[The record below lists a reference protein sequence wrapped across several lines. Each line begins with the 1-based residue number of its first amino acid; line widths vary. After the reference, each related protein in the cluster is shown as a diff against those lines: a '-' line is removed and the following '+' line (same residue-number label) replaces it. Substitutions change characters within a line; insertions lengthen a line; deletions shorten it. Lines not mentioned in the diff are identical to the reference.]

1 MRTRIAYFRV
11 IYHVTCD
18 LRRLPSERDKH
29 VGGRRE
35 IQGCGSWIS
44 VSERTPR
51 RSAFWEAYSRPLVTA
66 SSTPTSSSTSNRL
79 QPRVCCTVSI
89 PFASL
94 SAHAMMDVWICSS
107 FVFLACVGF
116 VDPSCIF
123 GVLAY
128 LFLFASSFPGIRSL
142 YRHGLVSRT
151 TSPLG
156 IKITSPKLD
165 VGTPRCPNQ
174 YKLLCLLCQP
184 SRSDTRTYKNLLTGN
199 IKPDTLQFH

>member
-1 MRTRIAYFRV
+1 
-11 IYHVTCD
+11 VTCD
-18 LRRLPSERDKH
+18 VCPRSGISTWEDAERYKGAVPGYLSPNQRRCSEGLH
-29 VGGRRE
+29 
-35 IQGCGSWIS
+35 GC
-44 VSERTPR
+44 R
-51 RSAFWEAYSRPLVTA
+51 RSAFWEVYSRPLVTA